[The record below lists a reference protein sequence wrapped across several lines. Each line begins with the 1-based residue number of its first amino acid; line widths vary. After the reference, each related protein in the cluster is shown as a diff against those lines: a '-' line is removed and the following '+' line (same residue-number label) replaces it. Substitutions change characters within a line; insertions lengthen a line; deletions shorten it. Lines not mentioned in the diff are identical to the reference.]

1 MKLGYRAYYNVFP
14 SSTLRYEFRPEKPLS
29 GASCLIRNCL
39 GVPLDMRKDIREVCA
54 IFTPENS
61 RGQGLATGLMSSL
74 CREADAGNKTL
85 LLTIDEPEREKLTAF
100 YAKFGFAVI
109 DDKQFF
115 MMIRNPHA
123 AEVVLNVG

>member
-1 MKLGYRAYYNVFP
+1 MKLGYRSFSGVY
-14 SSTLRYEFRPEKPLS
+14 RFRADKES
-29 GASCLIRNCL
+29 INRDNSASCLVRNCL
-39 GVPLDMRKDIREVCA
+39 GVPLDMRADIREICA
-54 IFTPENS
+54 VYTPMLC
-61 RGQGLATGLMSSL
+61 RGKGLATGLINGL
-74 CREADAGNKTL
+74 CQEADNSNKTL
-85 LLTIDEPEREKLTAF
+85 LITIDDPGRDRLTAF